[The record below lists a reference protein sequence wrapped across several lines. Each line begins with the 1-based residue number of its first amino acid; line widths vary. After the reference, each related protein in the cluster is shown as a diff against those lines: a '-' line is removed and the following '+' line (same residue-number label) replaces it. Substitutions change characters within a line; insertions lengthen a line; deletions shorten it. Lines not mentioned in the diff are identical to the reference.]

1 MPINKFHKNYT
12 LNEAAYQLKLPLEME
27 ILIPANDCVRLASQ
41 LVEGMNLTDLY
52 DTYERVKG
60 NQASPR
66 QMLKIMLYAYLD
78 GCYSSREIE
87 SACKRDVNY
96 MYLLEGK
103 PAPDHATIARFRTL
117 HFAPCAARIMA
128 YFSNYLQDIGEISG
142 KQIFIDGTKIEACAG
157 RYTFVW
163 KKAVTKN
170 MEKLLVKIAALIENC
185 VNAYG
190 LRPIWHGE
198 VKEKHISK
206 VLKSLYKIKEEEGI
220 EFVSGSG
227 KRKTQL
233 QRDIQQLEEYSDK
246 LKEYKHQIAICGNRN
261 SYSKTDNDA
270 TFMRMKE
277 DHMLNGQLK
286 PAYNLQHGVD
296 AEYITWLTISP
307 NPTDTKTLIPFI
319 EDMHRNLS
327 FRYTTIVADAGYE
340 SEENYSYLEEN
351 NLRGF
356 IKPTNYERSK
366 KRNYK
371 NDISLAENMEYD
383 SESDCYICKAGN
395 IIEYAG
401 ESTKHHKSGYS
412 SKVTQYECKA
422 CKDCPLKSE
431 CIKGNNWKIP
441 EEERFKKLTVPKV
454 FVRQRKECLERITS
468 EEGILL
474 RMNRS
479 IQVEGSFGILKE
491 DRKFRRFLC
500 RGKENVYAECV
511 LLALSHNIEKL
522 HRKIQNDR
530 TGTHLFPLK
539 AS

>member
-1 MPINKFHKNYT
+1 M
-12 LNEAAYQLKLPLEME
+12 NETAYQLKLPLEME
-27 ILIPANDCVRLASQ
+27 KLIPNNDCVRLLCQ
-41 LVEGMNLTDLY
+41 VVEGMNLTDLY
-52 DTYERVKG
+52 DTYNRVKG

-66 QMLKIMLYAYLD
+66 QMLKIMLYAYLE
-78 GCYSSREIE
+78 GFYSSRDIEI
-87 SACKRDVNY
+87 ACKRDINF

-103 PAPDHATIARFRTL
+103 RAPDHATIARFRTV
-117 HFAPCAARIMA
+117 HFAPCATRIMA
-128 YFSNYLQDIGEISG
+128 YLTNYLKEIGEISG
-142 KQIFIDGTKIEACAG
+142 KQIFIDGTKIESCAG

-170 MEKLLVKIAALIENC
+170 MEKLLVKIAELIENC

-206 VLKSLYKIKEEEGI
+206 ILKLLYKIKEEEGI

-233 QRDIQQLEEYSDK
+233 QRDIQQLEEYRDK
-246 LKEYKHQIAICGNRN
+246 LKEYKQHIEICGDRN
-261 SYSKTDNDA
+261 SYSKTDHDA

-296 AEYITWLTISP
+296 AEYITWLTVSDH
-307 NPTDTKTLIPFI
+307 PTDTRTLIPFI
-319 EDMHRNLS
+319 EDMNAYLAFNYS
-327 FRYTTIVADAGYE
+327 TVVTDAGYE
-340 SEENYSYLEEN
+340 SEENYSYLEDN

-356 IKPTNYERSK
+356 VKPTNYERSK
-366 KRNYK
+366 SRNYK

-383 SESDCYICKAGN
+383 SENDCYICKAGN
-395 IIEYAG
+395 IIEYAR
-401 ESTKHHKSGYS
+401 EYTKHSRSGYA

-422 CKDCPLKSE
+422 CKGCQFKSE

-479 IQVEGSFGILKE
+479 IQVEGSFGVLKE
-491 DRKFRRFLC
+491 DRNFRRFLC

-511 LLALSHNIEKL
+511 LLALSHNILKL

-530 TGTHLFPLK
+530 TQTHLFPLK
-539 AS
+539 AA